1 MTKSKRISGLITES
15 LENVSRKLFKD
26 HMGVITEVIGDS
38 SGIYAL
44 YDENELYYVGR
55 AKDLKRR
62 VKQHLQDRHDSQWTH
77 LSLFLVKRDEHI
89 GDIESLL
96 IRIAAP
102 VGNRVKPKGRGD
114 SKALLRLIRSRIK
127 QKHKKELAELLPG
140 RKRKQASESEKP
152 EDNKRIE
159 LKNLVKRRTPIYRMY
174 KGKEFK
180 AVLTPAGGISFK
192 GRVYPSP
199 TAAALAIVNRKTV
212 NGWRFWRI
220 RNTNGEWVS
229 LREYANG

>member
-1 MTKSKRISGLITES
+1 MAKSKKPSGLITES

-26 HMGVITEVIGDS
+26 HMSVITEVVGDS

-62 VKQHLQDRHDSQWTH
+62 VKQHFQDRHDSQWTH
-77 LSLFLVKRDEHI
+77 LSLFLVKKDEHI

-96 IRIAAP
+96 VRIAAP

-114 SKALLRLIRSRIK
+114 SRALLNRIRFLIK
-127 QKHKKELAELLPG
+127 QKHKTELAELLPG
-140 RKRKQASESEKP
+140 K
-152 EDNKRIE
+152 KRIIGGRE
-159 LKNLVKRRTPIYRMY
+159 EKLNEVNRKDLKNLVNKRTPIYRTY

-180 AVLTPAGGISFK
+180 AILTPAGPISFK
-192 GRVYPSP
+192 GQIYQSP
-199 TAAALAIVNRKTV
+199 TAAAVKIINRKTV
-212 NGWRFWRI
+212 NGWTFWRI
-220 RNTNGEWVS
+220 KNSDGEWVS
-229 LREYANG
+229 LKDYANS